1 MARSGAIVSFALLF
15 SAVLMLVATDA
26 QADVPALMSYQGRLQ
41 NSGGA
46 PLDGTFSISFTMYD
60 AASGGSAV
68 WTETQSVVVNEGL
81 FIVVLGAVTPTPT
94 DLFSAPVRYLGIK
107 VGADPEM
114 TPRRQI
120 VAAAYARHAQSADVA
135 TGIADGAIVDAD
147 ISASANIDPAKIA
160 GTALTVGGANTF
172 SGDATFLDSAMVVSG
187 NKVVIGRNSAPAA
200 NDVLGLKRS
209 LASSA
214 VSSGARIDLANSGTG
229 KLIGLSS
236 TADAAG
242 DFATGV
248 FGNGSAE
255 GDSAFGVYGV
265 ASSAATN
272 IGVYGT
278 VNGNTG
284 GKIGVMGEAAG
295 GFNITGVRGIV
306 YSGGG
311 TPYGVFGQ
319 ATNGLDGYGVRG
331 FADQNQNSGR
341 GVDGVAFGNIGSGFG
356 VYGRANSNTGTG
368 YGVYG
373 AAGTNGVEDWA
384 GYFSGD
390 VMVTGQVF
398 MPSLI
403 TVIDHPLDPENRT
416 LQFAGISS
424 PQMSNALFGNA
435 TTDANGEA
443 VIELPDYF
451 TAVSTEYK
459 YQLTV
464 VGQFAQAI
472 IGEEIRGTAFT
483 IKTDKPNVKVS
494 WQVVGLRNDA
504 FARTKQLQVEKAKLP
519 EDVGKYLHPEAYGY
533 GPERGVD
540 WKNRDVQAVSN
551 K

>member
-1 MARSGAIVSFALLF
+1 MARSGAMISFALLF
-15 SAVLMLVATDA
+15 SAVLMLVATVA
-26 QADVPALMSYQGRLQ
+26 RADVPALMSYQGRLQ
-41 NSGGA
+41 NSSGA
-46 PLDGTFSISFTMYD
+46 PLDGTFSISFAMYD

-81 FIVVLGAVTPTPT
+81 FIVLLGAVTPMPT

-107 VGADPEM
+107 VGTDPEM

-147 ISASANIDPAKIA
+147 ISPSANIDPAKIA

-187 NKVVIGRNSAPAA
+187 NKVVIGRNTAPAA

-209 LASSA
+209 LASSV

-229 KLIGLSS
+229 KLIGLAS

-242 DFATGV
+242 DFAAGV
-248 FGNGSAE
+248 YSNGSAD

-278 VNGNTG
+278 VSGATG
-284 GKIGVMGEAAG
+284 GKTGVMGEAAG

-306 YSGGG
+306 YGGGG

-331 FADQNQNSGR
+331 FADQNTNSGR

-356 VYGRANSNTGTG
+356 VYGRASSNTGTG

-403 TVIDHPLDPENRT
+403 TVIDHPLDPENRN

-424 PQMSNALFGNA
+424 PQMSNALFGNV
-435 TTDANGEA
+435 TTNSSGEA
-443 VIELPDYF
+443 VVELPEYF

-472 IGEEIRGTAFT
+472 IGEEIRGNAFT

-519 EDVGKYLHPEAYGY
+519 EDVGKYLHPGAHGY

-540 WKNRDVQAVSN
+540 WKNRDVQAGTN